1 MIRPTLPHPHV
12 MWALAAVFAVL
23 VVATVVVW
31 ALRRLRPGVDLGEVA
46 LRVRSWWV
54 MAAVF
59 TVALVLSRAVSLV
72 FFAFLSFLALKEY
85 LSLIPTRR
93 ADRVV
98 LFWAYLAIPVQYFWV
113 AREWYGMFIIFVPV
127 YMFLFLPM
135 RMVLRGETTGFLRAA
150 GTLHWGLMTMLF
162 CLSHVAYLLVLRPP
176 ESAVDGGRAALTSAG
191 TPVGGPALV
200 LFLVVLTQL
209 NDVAQFLWGKAL
221 GRHKVIPKVSPNKT
235 VEGLLGGLATTVAL
249 ALLLA
254 PWLTPFTRR
263 DALLAGVIIGLGGF
277 LGDVVIS
284 ALKRDLGIKDSG
296 SLLPGHG
303 GILDRVDSLTYT
315 APLFFHF
322 VYYLHF

>member
-1 MIRPTLPHPHV
+1 
-12 MWALAAVFAVL
+12 
-23 VVATVVVW
+23 
-31 ALRRLRPGVDLGEVA
+31 
-46 LRVRSWWV
+46 
-54 MAAVF
+54 
-59 TVALVLSRAVSLV
+59 
-72 FFAFLSFLALKEY
+72 
-85 LSLIPTRR
+85 
-93 ADRVV
+93 
-98 LFWAYLAIPVQYFWV
+98 
-113 AREWYGMFIIFVPV
+113 
-127 YMFLFLPM
+127 
-135 RMVLRGETTGFLRAA
+135 MVLQGETTGFLRAA

-176 ESAVDGGRAALTSAG
+176 PGRPELSAAG

-200 LFLVVLTQL
+200 LYLVFLTQL

-221 GRHKVIPKVSPNKT
+221 GRHKVIPQVSPNKT
-235 VEGLLGGLATTVAL
+235 VEGLLGGIATTVGL

-263 DALLAGVIIGLGGF
+263 EALIAGVILGLGGF

-296 SLLPGHG
+296 TLLPGHG